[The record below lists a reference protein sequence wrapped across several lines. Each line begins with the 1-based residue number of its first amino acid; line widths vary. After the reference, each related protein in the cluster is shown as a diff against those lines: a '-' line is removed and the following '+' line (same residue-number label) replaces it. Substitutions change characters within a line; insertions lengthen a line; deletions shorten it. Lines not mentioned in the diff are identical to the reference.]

1 MDCSTPG
8 FHVLCHLLELA
19 QTYVHQVGDA
29 IRTSHPLLSPSLPVF
44 NLSQL
49 RVFPGESALPIWW
62 PKYWSFSFS
71 ISPSNKSS
79 GLISFRMDW
88 FDLHAVQGTLKNLF
102 QHHNLKAS
110 ILWHSAFLMV
120 QLSHPYVTTGKTIT
134 LTKRTFV
141 GKVMSLP
148 FFFNFYSHLFFVAF
162 IPGP

>member
-71 ISPSNKSS
+71 ISPSNEYS
-79 GLISFRMDW
+79 GSISFRIQW
-88 FDLHAVQGTLKNLF
+88 FDLAVQGILKSSLALKDWQYAQVKTLSFPDSLADKG
-102 QHHNLKAS
+102 
-110 ILWHSAFLMV
+110 
-120 QLSHPYVTTGKTIT
+120 SHVTW
-134 LTKRTFV
+134 
-141 GKVMSLP
+141 S
-148 FFFNFYSHLFFVAF
+148 
-162 IPGP
+162 